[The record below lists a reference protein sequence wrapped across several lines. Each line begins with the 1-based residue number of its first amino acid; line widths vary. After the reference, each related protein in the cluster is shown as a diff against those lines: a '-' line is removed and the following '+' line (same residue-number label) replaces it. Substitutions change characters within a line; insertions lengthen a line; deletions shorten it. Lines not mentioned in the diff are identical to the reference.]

1 MSAKYKRTFVVAAP
15 VERAWKAF
23 ADPEEREAWMGTPP
37 PGTLEPGVIEILN
50 SERHKSMSWA
60 HTPSGLEGSYETSVT
75 FEEESS
81 GTRITIVRSG
91 FGDSEDWRHYAENTT
106 RGWDESFADLVLY
119 LETGVR
125 GGRHFNFRS
134 GLGATALRSDAG
146 VRITRVVP
154 GGFAEHAG
162 MKAGD
167 LVLSLNGA
175 SVLTTADIAFL
186 VREHAPGTE
195 VDADYV
201 RGHQVLH
208 GRAAL
213 VEWNYG
219 TGEYVGH
226 PGGFPKPKLT
236 GAQTA
241 A

>member
-1 MSAKYKRTFVVAAP
+1 MSAKFERTFVVAVP
-15 VERAWKAF
+15 VARAWKAF
-23 ADPEEREAWMGTPP
+23 ADPEELKAWMGTPP
-37 PGTLEPGVIEILN
+37 TDSMEPGVIEVVH
-50 SERHKSMSWA
+50 SERHKAMTWSHSPA
-60 HTPSGLEGSYETSVT
+60 GLEGAYETTVT

-91 FGDSEDWRHYAENTT
+91 FGDSEDWRHYASNTS

-134 GLGATALRSDAG
+134 GIGATTQQTPRG
-146 VRITRVVP
+146 VVITHIVP

-162 MKAGD
+162 LKQDD
-167 LVLSLNGA
+167 LILCLNGA
-175 SVLTTADIAFL
+175 SVLTDGDIAFL

-195 VDADYV
+195 VDIDYV
-201 RGHQVLH
+201 RGNEVMH

-213 VEWNYG
+213 VEWNFG
-219 TGEYVGH
+219 SGEYVGH
-226 PGGFPKPKLT
+226 PGGFPMPSLT
-236 GAQTA
+236 GAQSA